1 MSREEQLLQ
10 YTHRMAAL
18 VQQELSSLLLL
29 PPRADGHMARHSAG
43 SRDWLETVVS
53 NLIAYHFLGKG
64 CKLFCHKGDYLTEN
78 G

>member
-1 MSREEQLLQ
+1 MAHRDMMSRQEQLLQ

-29 PPRADGHMARHSAG
+29 PPRGDGHMARHSAG
-43 SRDWLETVVS
+43 NRDWLETVVLN

-64 CKLFCHKGDYLTEN
+64 C
-78 G
+78 